1 MGLSASLN
9 NALSGMGT
17 SQSSLDVLSRN
28 VANAGTPGYHKQSL
42 SVIDT
47 KGVNSI
53 FARSGGIERAF
64 NRSLQAYYTT
74 ATSNA
79 GYASL
84 RAEVLDRLQSY
95 LGMPGDAGS
104 LDTMFTSLQSSLQA
118 LGTSPDNYATRAT
131 VVSQAQEMA
140 ATLNAL
146 SQSVQGLRQETE
158 TQMASSVQSLNQAI
172 SSLAEINARLGDQ
185 TADAA
190 SRSALLDQRD
200 RLVSQ
205 ISEQIDVRVDY
216 RTDDTVALMTR
227 TGIGILDGKAS
238 TFEFQSG
245 GTLTAEKQFNVDADK
260 SGVGRLVLVTSS
272 GLSIDLVKQDV
283 LQSGKL
289 AALIELRDT
298 TLVTAQ
304 NQLDEI
310 AAGLAQAFST
320 VTTDGTPASS
330 GAQNG
335 FSLDLSAIQDGNDF
349 VLNYTKAGIDKSLRV
364 VRVDDPAKLPLDYLD
379 ANGVRVVGMSFSG
392 GATSIA
398 SALSSVL
405 GSGFSVSGSGTTLT
419 VLDDGAAGTTDIGA
433 VTARTTASGLQ
444 NGDPALS
451 LFVDR
456 YNSDYTGS
464 LGGRG
469 EKLGFAG
476 RIAVNSAI
484 LTDNKLLVQY
494 QAGGS
499 LGDSARAD
507 YLLEQLQS
515 MTFASGQTG
524 TSGADG
530 FRLGGTIADMIAQ
543 AMDYTGS
550 VAASATS
557 QDDTQQLTMDS
568 LTQRLDGEY
577 GVNVD
582 EEMAR
587 LMELQNAYAANARV
601 ISIVQ
606 DLMDRLLQI

>member
-118 LGTSPDNYATRAT
+118 LGTSPDSYATRAT

-245 GTLTAEKQFNVDADK
+245 GTLTAERQFNVDADK

-398 SALSSVL
+398 SALGSVL

-456 YNSDYTGS
+456 NNSDYTGS

-515 MTFASGQTG
+515 MSFASGQTG

-557 QDDTQQLTMDS
+557 QYDTQQLTMDS

>member
-1 MGLSASLN
+1 MGLSASLT
-9 NALSGMGT
+9 NALSGMST

-47 KGVNSI
+47 KGANSI

-64 NRSLQAYYTT
+64 NRSLQAYYTS

-79 GYASL
+79 GYTSL
-84 RAEVLDRLQSY
+84 RADVLDRLQSY
-95 LGMPGDAGS
+95 LGKPGDAGS

-158 TQMASSVQSLNQAI
+158 TQMASSVQALNQAI

-205 ISEQIDVRVDY
+205 ISEQVDVRVDY

-227 TGIGILDGKAS
+227 TGVGILDGKAS
-238 TFEFQSG
+238 TFAFQSG
-245 GTLTAEKQFNVDADK
+245 GTLSAEKQFNADADK
-260 SGVGRLVLVTSS
+260 SGVGQLTLVTSS
-272 GLSIDLVKQDV
+272 GLSIDLVKQNV

-289 AALIELRDT
+289 AALIELRDK
-298 TLVTAQ
+298 TLVSAQ

-310 AAGLAQAFST
+310 AAGLSQAFST
-320 VTTDGTPASS
+320 VTTDGTVASS
-330 GAQNG
+330 GTQNG
-335 FSLDLSAIQDGNDF
+335 LSLDLGAIRDGNDF
-349 VLNYTKAGIDKSLRV
+349 VLNYSKGGVDKSLRV
-364 VRVDDPAKLPLDYLD
+364 VRVDDPSKLPLDYLD
-379 ANGVRVVGMSFSG
+379 ANGTRVVGMSFSG

-398 SALSSVL
+398 SALGSVL
-405 GSGFSVSGSGTTLT
+405 GNGFSVSGSGSTLT
-419 VLDDGAAGTTDIGA
+419 VLDDGSAGTTDIGA
-433 VTARTTASGLQ
+433 LKARTTATGLQ

-456 YNSDYTGS
+456 NNSDYTGS

-469 EKLGFAG
+469 EKLGFAS
-476 RIAVNSAI
+476 RITVNSAI

-499 LGDSARAD
+499 LGDSTRAD

-515 MTFASGQTG
+515 MKFASGQTG
-524 TSGADG
+524 ISDASG
-530 FRLGGTIADMIAQ
+530 FRLGGTIADLIAQ

-550 VAASATS
+550 IAASATS
-557 QDDTQQLTMDS
+557 QDETQQLTMDT

>member
-95 LGMPGDAGS
+95 LGKPGDAGS
-104 LDTMFTSLQSSLQA
+104 LDAMFTSLQSSLQA

-146 SQSVQGLRQETE
+146 SQGVQGLRQETE
-158 TQMASSVQSLNQAI
+158 TQMASSVQALNQAI

-260 SGVGRLVLVTSS
+260 SGVGRLMLVTSS

-320 VTTDGTPASS
+320 VTTVGTPASS

-349 VLNYTKAGIDKSLRV
+349 VLNYTKAGIDKTLRV
-364 VRVDDPAKLPLDYLD
+364 VRVDDPTKLPLDYLD
-379 ANGVRVVGMSFSG
+379 ANGVRVVGMSFAG
-392 GATSIA
+392 GAISIA
-398 SALSSVL
+398 SALGSVL
-405 GSGFSVSGSGTTLT
+405 GSGFSVSGSGSTLT
-419 VLDDGAAGTTDIGA
+419 VLDDGATGTTDIGA
-433 VTARTTASGLQ
+433 LTARTTATGLQ

-456 YNSDYTGS
+456 NNSDYTGS

-469 EKLGFAG
+469 EKLGFAS
-476 RIAVNSAI
+476 RIAVNAAI

-524 TSGADG
+524 TSGANG
-530 FRLGGTIADMIAQ
+530 FRLGGTIADLIAQ